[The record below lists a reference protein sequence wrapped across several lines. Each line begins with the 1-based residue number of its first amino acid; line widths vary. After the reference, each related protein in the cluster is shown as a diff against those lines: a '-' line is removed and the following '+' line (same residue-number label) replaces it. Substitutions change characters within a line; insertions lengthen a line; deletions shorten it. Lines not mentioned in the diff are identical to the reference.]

1 MTHLT
6 AGASGFAWGS
16 LPLHADAVEAPAWTQ
31 PQDTGDFPLNKPKDD
46 PEHCYPGMRPM
57 GSFVVFGGRV
67 LPVRP
72 ARTTSGW
79 QVLADDSHG
88 VPEDLDGWL
97 GRHRQ
102 VAVSQRL
109 ACVGYGSNLNP
120 GQVDGFAEGTAVVV
134 LRAVTVGLAT
144 AYCNA
149 TRWDKQFPA
158 GVIAADHAR
167 VEDHGIVLVD
177 ASLVDGLDGKE
188 GQGSCYTRARI
199 SRRDTPLACVLE
211 DGTVVSGTLPLYLQ
225 DVRRPIA
232 LEDGR
237 PVLFSDVRQ
246 VDFGTEKKSAQTH
259 EHGLDATWLADLPPL
274 SAKPLPVFAYGTLQ
288 PGQRFW
294 DHVSG
299 FVGRTEP
306 ATIHGHR
313 VETDLDYPGL
323 VLGHPDATTVQGTL
337 LHPRHDARY
346 EAMKEFDRIEG
357 HPHLYARHLVRVDDG
372 RLAWT
377 YLWNG

>member
-31 PQDTGDFPLNKPKDD
+31 PTDISAFPLNKPTDNPD
-46 PEHCYPGMRPM
+46 HCYPGMRPT
-57 GSFVVFGGRV
+57 GSFIVFAGRV

-72 ARTTSGW
+72 SHTTSGW
-79 QVLADDSHG
+79 QVLADDSRG
-88 VPEDLDGWL
+88 VPEDLNEWL

-102 VAVSQRL
+102 APLGARV

-134 LRAVTVGLAT
+134 LRALTVGLAT

-149 TRWDKQFPA
+149 TRWDRQFPA
-158 GVIAADHAR
+158 GVIAADPGR
-167 VEDHGIVLVD
+167 TEDHGIVLVD
-177 ASLVDGLDGKE
+177 PGLVGVLDGKE
-188 GQGSCYTRARI
+188 GQGTCYTRAHI
-199 SRRDTPLACVLE
+199 SGRDAPLACVLE
-211 DGTVVSGTLPLYLQ
+211 DGTVVSGALPLYLQ
-225 DVRRPIA
+225 DERRPIA
-232 LEDGR
+232 LDEGR
-237 PVLFSDVRQ
+237 PVLFTDVRQ
-246 VDFGTEKKSAQTH
+246 SDFGTEKMAAQTH
-259 EHGLDATWLADLPPL
+259 EHGLDTTWLADLPSL
-274 SAKPLPVFAYGTLQ
+274 DNEPLPVFAYGTLQ

-294 DHVSG
+294 GQVAG
-299 FVGRTEP
+299 FIDRTEP
-306 ATIHGHR
+306 ASITGHR
-313 VETDLDYPGL
+313 LDTGLGYPGL
-323 VLGHPDATTVQGTL
+323 LLDHPDATTVPGTL
-337 LHPRHDARY
+337 LYPHPDDLH